1 MTNLHFPNRSATRS
15 FSAKWYSKFQWLE
28 YSISRDAVFC
38 KPCRHFPE
46 AAHERSINGFKDWK
60 HFSEFCAKHKA
71 SRAHAAALG
80 KMDGYKQSH
89 QPGRG
94 NVINQLNNDASQSFI
109 ERNRQHLMVVIDL
122 VLFCAKQEI
131 PLRGH
136 RENPDT
142 LNKGNFLELLNLVSK
157 YDPEIKRRLDE
168 LPNNG
173 KLLHHDI
180 QNEIL
185 EIAICMMSPT
195 HYAILADEC
204 KDLSKREL
212 GAMKERAVGFVETAN
227 MNAEAISAKI
237 LEVVEPLQLDPALC
251 VGFGFDGASVM
262 SGNRGGVHVIL
273 KKTFPHAVYVHCNSH
288 RLNLVLCTAAK
299 VSPGIST
306 FFDVINSLHTFMT
319 GAHRHAKFLEIQ
331 KQMRPGKKTMELE
344 QSCDVRWSSWSN
356 AVSKVLTLLGPILE
370 ALATFSESSG
380 QTKIEADS
388 LLHQMQTKKFLFLLI
403 TFNQLFE
410 VSDFATKGLQS
421 STLSVTDC
429 IDLIEGLKDNYTKFR
444 NENDAFDKVMA
455 LTDELMNK
463 HEIVRWDT
471 SGPRKR
477 RLPAR
482 LDSTYVD
489 STVGKSSHVQQ
500 NSDLQNIWNDILD
513 KQLMELNSRFKPNS
527 YGFMK
532 ATAACMPHS
541 ETFGD
546 KAHIQQA
553 CAHFSIPVED
563 AEHTVFVQQ
572 LKRKAQAIS
581 GEKKE
586 HFPSLFEVLDA
597 CPRDIFPKMNGLL
610 RALLTLPMTSCTVE
624 RLFSAVKRIKT
635 CTRVTMLTGRLNSLS
650 LLSFEKELTAS
661 LQYSDIFKVFNSK
674 PRRLKL

>member
-1 MTNLHFPNRSATRS
+1 MALCVIGGRVQQQPSTLQVPRPRDMSQAPQDLSSIDEPATQPNLSSFPSTDILGKARS
-15 FSAKWYSKFQWLE
+15 FSAKWYSKFPWLE

-38 KPCRHFPE
+38 NPCRHFPE
-46 AAHERSINGFKDWK
+46 AAHERFINGFKDWK

-94 NVINQLNNDASQSFI
+94 NVVNQLNNDASQSFI

-173 KLLHHDI
+173 KLLHHNI

-185 EIAICMMSPT
+185 EIAASLLIKKIKSDLHDEPDT
-195 HYAILADEC
+195 YYAILADEC

-212 GAMKERAVGFVETAN
+212 VAVCIRYLHDGALRERALGFVETAN
-227 MNAEAISAKI
+227 MTAEAISAKI
-237 LEVVEPLQLDPALC
+237 LEVEPLQLDPALC

-319 GAHRHAKFLEIQ
+319 GAERHAKFLEIQ
-331 KQMRPGKKTMELE
+331 KQMRPGKKTLEL
-344 QSCDVRWSSWSN
+344 D
-356 AVSKVLTLLGPILE
+356 KVFTLLGPILE
-370 ALATFSESSG
+370 TLATFSESSG

-410 VSDFATKGLQS
+410 VSDFASKGL
-421 STLSVTDC
+421 L
-429 IDLIEGLKDNYTKFR
+429 E
-444 NENDAFDKVMA
+444 
-455 LTDELMNK
+455 
-463 HEIVRWDT
+463 
-471 SGPRKR
+471 
-477 RLPAR
+477 
-482 LDSTYVD
+482 STYVD
-489 STVGKSSHVQQ
+489 STVGKSSPVQQ

-513 KQLMELNSRFKPNS
+513 KQLMELNSHFKPDS

-546 KAHIQQA
+546 KAHTQQA

-586 HFPSLFEVLDA
+586 HCPSLFEVLDA

-624 RLFSAVKRIKT
+624 RLFSAVNRIKT
-635 CTRVTMLTGRLNSLS
+635 CTRATMLTGRLNSLS
-650 LLSFEKELTAS
+650 LLSFEKELTNS

>member
-1 MTNLHFPNRSATRS
+1 
-15 FSAKWYSKFQWLE
+15 
-28 YSISRDAVFC
+28 
-38 KPCRHFPE
+38 
-46 AAHERSINGFKDWK
+46 
-60 HFSEFCAKHKA
+60 
-71 SRAHAAALG
+71 
-80 KMDGYKQSH
+80 MDGYKQSH

-136 RENPDT
+136 RENPDS

-180 QNEIL
+180 QNDIL
-185 EIAICMMSPT
+185 EIAASLLIKKIKADLHDEPDT
-195 HYAILADEC
+195 YYAILADEC

-212 GAMKERAVGFVETAN
+212 VAVCIRYLHSGTLRERAVGFVETAN
-227 MNAEAISAKI
+227 MTAEAISAKI
-237 LEVVEPLQLDPALC
+237 LEVLEPLQLDPALC

-273 KKTFPHAVYVHCNSH
+273 KKTFPHAVYVHCSSH
-288 RLNLVLCTAAK
+288 RLNLVLSTAAK
-299 VSPGIST
+299 VSPGVST

-331 KQMRPGKKTMELE
+331 KQMRPGKKTLELE

-370 ALATFSESSG
+370 TLATFSESSG

-421 STLSVTDC
+421 STLSVTDS
-429 IDLIEGLKDNYTKFR
+429 IDLIEGLKDNFTKFR
-444 NENDAFDKVMA
+444 NENYAFDKVMG

-463 HEIVRWDT
+463 HEVVRWDT
-471 SGPRKR
+471 SGSRKR

-482 LDSTYVD
+482 LESTYVD
-489 STVGKSSHVQQ
+489 STVGKSSPVQQ

-513 KQLMELNSRFKPNS
+513 KQLMELNSRFKADS
-527 YGFMK
+527 YGFMR

-541 ETFGD
+541 ESFGD

-572 LKRKAQAIS
+572 LKRKAKAIS
-581 GEKKE
+581 DEKNE
-586 HFPSLFEVLDA
+586 HFSTLFEVLDA

-624 RLFSAVKRIKT
+624 RLFSAVNRIKT
-635 CTRVTMLTGRLNSLS
+635 CTRATMLTGRLNSLS
-650 LLSFEKELTAS
+650 LLSFEKELTDS

-674 PRRLKL
+674 PRRLQL